1 MPSSAELLR
10 TARAAA
16 ARADARH
23 REAEVAARTAMAAL
37 QEAKR
42 AKDDA
47 RARVREL
54 EAAAPVAP
62 PTPADDAPGAQQM
75 DALEALAS
83 RWSPPPS
90 LLVELRDAANH
101 VVTMESSPVSLLQT
115 VARAADAGGACVTG
129 AGAADGPEGEWH
141 WLLIPSDAVVRAPP
155 APGRKLAPP
164 EADGSALLI
173 CVGHNASGALRGAL
187 GWVDDAALA
196 SPSELQP
203 SAVRCLAR
211 LDDDSIDSYVSMH
224 VSVQG
229 VGRGGVR
236 PVPVGLSTCT
246 SVVGH
251 LCVAVR
257 EADVARRQVRARLQM
272 AEADDDEAAHTE
284 KLLDISA
291 RRLDGALFFADAAE
305 ALPQDVEKIEA
316 AVQGLRK
323 CWLRRPLCPR
333 CDRCGVRHEDIE
345 FSTCRFWQEW
355 AAYDDVQAA
364 ATDSE

>member
-1 MPSSAELLR
+1 
-10 TARAAA
+10 
-16 ARADARH
+16 
-23 REAEVAARTAMAAL
+23 
-37 QEAKR
+37 
-42 AKDDA
+42 
-47 RARVREL
+47 
-54 EAAAPVAP
+54 
-62 PTPADDAPGAQQM
+62 M

-101 VVTMESSPVSLLQT
+101 VVTMESSPVALLQT

-196 SPSELQP
+196 SPSELQS

>member
-1 MPSSAELLR
+1 MTRAHASASWSLPHR
-10 TARAAA
+10 WCRPRRPTTARRRGDG
-16 ARADARH
+16 RA
-23 REAEVAARTAMAAL
+23 
-37 QEAKR
+37 
-42 AKDDA
+42 
-47 RARVREL
+47 
-54 EAAAPVAP
+54 
-62 PTPADDAPGAQQM
+62 
-75 DALEALAS
+75 EALAT

-90 LLVELRDAANH
+90 LLLELRDAANH
-101 VVTMESSPVSLLQT
+101 VVTVESSPVSSLQT

-236 PVPVGLSTCT
+236 PVPVGLEH
-246 SVVGH
+246 VH
-251 LCVAVR
+251 LGRRPPLRRRPRGGRRAAAGARAAANGGGGRRRGGAHR
-257 EADVARRQVRARLQM
+257 EAPRHFG
-272 AEADDDEAAHTE
+272 AA
-284 KLLDISA
+284 
-291 RRLDGALFFADAAE
+291 LDGALFFADAAE

-316 AVQGLRK
+316 AVQGPA